1 MVDYRRLKI
10 SMVGDVTVVSF
21 VERKILDVTNIQDL
35 GDELYALVEQDGHTN
50 LLLNFSEVE
59 FLSSGALNLL
69 IILNKKIKAVGGQLK
84 LCELDANI
92 YEVFMITRLNHLFEI
107 KKSEAKGVAAFSE

>member
-10 SMVGDVTVVSF
+10 STVDAVTVVGF
-21 VERKILDVTNIQDL
+21 VDRKILDAVSIQ
-35 GDELYALVEQDGHTN
+35 ELSEELIALVDQDRHTN

-69 IILNKKIKAVGGQLK
+69 IILNNKVKASDGQIK
-84 LCELDANI
+84 LCELNENI
-92 YEVFMITRLNHLFEI
+92 YEVFKITRLNQLFDIHKNET
-107 KKSEAKGVAAFSE
+107 EGVAAFSE